1 MNDLMKRPD
10 VLAAIQIMAD
20 NPKITSKEVAN
31 AIGVNVKTIYNWRNN
46 PNFVEAVYNRF
57 MVKLDLELPAVID
70 ATIREAK
77 AGNVQAARLIL
88 EHAGKLVKNINVT
101 IDSPFEKF
109 LKASGEEVEYE
120 DAEIE
125 EVVQIMPEPESDLP
139 ERKVENQIQRT
150 KNENKRIKKVILS
163 EKQKLNR
170 NKKRREWYKWVKR
183 AKAVGVD
190 PLPSKRPT
198 PAQKEAW
205 INEIKKK
212 ENE

>member
-1 MNDLMKRPD
+1 MKRPD

-46 PNFVEAVYNRF
+46 PNFVEAVYNKF

-101 IDSPFEKF
+101 ID
-109 LKASGEEVEYE
+109 
-120 DAEIE
+120 
-125 EVVQIMPEPESDLP
+125 
-139 ERKVENQIQRT
+139 
-150 KNENKRIKKVILS
+150 LS
-163 EKQKLNR
+163 L
-170 NKKRREWYKWVKR
+170 
-183 AKAVGVD
+183 
-190 PLPSKRPT
+190 
-198 PAQKEAW
+198 
-205 INEIKKK
+205 IHI
-212 ENE
+212 